1 MDSVHFEV
9 ISEFPVARCR
19 RQTSGRWERTMDL
32 NFVVGV
38 AIGVILVVSF
48 DAITTS
54 LLADLVELV
63 KMPARLYQ
71 RLVRQRGYG
80 RVIVPKRQ

>member
-1 MDSVHFEV
+1 
-9 ISEFPVARCR
+9 
-19 RQTSGRWERTMDL
+19 MDL

-38 AIGVILVVSF
+38 AIGVILVVSV

-63 KMPARLYQ
+63 KMPAGLYQ

-80 RVIVPKRQ
+80 RVIVPKRR